1 MLTTNQ
7 ICVRYQLIFTQSTN
21 RTYRTLFRA
30 SIKMV
35 ASLQQ
40 DCRLQFQAT
49 SEIPITNLNATTAL
63 GFVLD
68 GGMLEHESVRLSWA
82 SWRKR
87 HGTVILEGPCQLK
100 MAAKPIN
107 EVNDMK

>member
-7 ICVRYQLIFTQSTN
+7 ICVRYQLFFIQSTN
-21 RTYRTLFRA
+21 RTYRTLFRV
-30 SIKMV
+30 SIKMF

-68 GGMLEHESVRLSWA
+68 GGM
-82 SWRKR
+82 
-87 HGTVILEGPCQLK
+87 
-100 MAAKPIN
+100 
-107 EVNDMK
+107 

>member
-7 ICVRYQLIFTQSTN
+7 ICVRYQLFFIQSTNRTN

-49 SEIPITNLNATTAL
+49 SEVPITNLNATTAL

-68 GGMLEHESVRLSWA
+68 GGM
-82 SWRKR
+82 
-87 HGTVILEGPCQLK
+87 
-100 MAAKPIN
+100 
-107 EVNDMK
+107 

>member
-1 MLTTNQ
+1 MLTTSQ
-7 ICVRYQLIFTQSTN
+7 ICVRYQLFFIQSTN

-63 GFVLD
+63 CFVLD
-68 GGMLEHESVRLSWA
+68 GGM
-82 SWRKR
+82 
-87 HGTVILEGPCQLK
+87 
-100 MAAKPIN
+100 
-107 EVNDMK
+107 